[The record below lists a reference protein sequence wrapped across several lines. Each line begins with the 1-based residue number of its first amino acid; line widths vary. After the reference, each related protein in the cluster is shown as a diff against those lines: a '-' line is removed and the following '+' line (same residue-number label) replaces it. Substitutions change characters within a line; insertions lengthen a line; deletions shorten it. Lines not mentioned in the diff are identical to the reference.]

1 VAGTDQIVAYQNGSD
16 QMTAMQRWLL
26 SLLVTVLAV
35 VASYLWLDRSIA
47 LLVHV
52 QLPHHEAF
60 ALLTHIPDPFV
71 PLAVIAFVSL
81 GLSTLSGRVLSKR
94 QTTALVCSISLIVAE
109 VTKNQLKFIFGRT
122 WPETWVQ
129 NNPSFIR
136 DGAYGINLFHG
147 GAGYASF
154 PSGHSAV
161 TCAVISVLWNLYPN
175 LRAVYLIVVFAVAIG
190 LIGAN
195 YHFLSDV
202 IAGSFVGVS
211 TGWMATALWQ
221 ARQPVGA
228 RK

>member
-1 VAGTDQIVAYQNGSD
+1 
-16 QMTAMQRWLL
+16 M
-26 SLLVTVLAV
+26 
-35 VASYLWLDRSIA
+35 
-47 LLVHV
+47 H
-52 QLPHHEAF
+52 
-60 ALLTHIPDPFV
+60 
-71 PLAVIAFVSL
+71 
-81 GLSTLSGRVLSKR
+81 
-94 QTTALVCSISLIVAE
+94 LIVAE
-109 VTKNQLKFIFGRT
+109 VTKNQLKFMFGRT

-136 DGAYGINLFHG
+136 DGTYGINLFHG
-147 GAGYASF
+147 GARYASF